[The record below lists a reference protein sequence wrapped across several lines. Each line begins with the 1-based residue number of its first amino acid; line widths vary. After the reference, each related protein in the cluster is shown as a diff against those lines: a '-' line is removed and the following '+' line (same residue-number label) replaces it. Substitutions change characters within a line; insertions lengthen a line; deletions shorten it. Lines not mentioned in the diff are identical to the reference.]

1 MHIIYM
7 CVCVYITTVF
17 FPIIPKA
24 KQNEQKHY
32 MIQSFSVKRFSP
44 ASNLHSCCS
53 FYQENTPVLSRALIF
68 FKSKLT
74 IFFLLE
80 LFILPPVWTALT
92 LLCAL

>member
-1 MHIIYM
+1 M
-7 CVCVYITTVF
+7 CVF

-32 MIQSFSVKRFSP
+32 MIQGFSVKMFSP
-44 ASNLHSCCS
+44 VSNLHSCCS
-53 FYQENTPVLSRALIF
+53 FYQENTPVLSRSHIF

-74 IFFLLE
+74 IHFLLE
-80 LFILPPVWTALT
+80 LFIIPPVGTVLT